1 MNANCAVAA
10 LRYVPTCRWL
20 AGWILCGVLV
30 AGGAW
35 PAECAPQERA
45 AGSPSPPAESPGAE
59 RLSQRLSPL
68 ISRRNTGTQEQEH
81 TAPGRPQQAPTSLA
95 ALIAEAVQNNPAIL
109 AAEDAVHAAAQ
120 MPAQARALPDPHF
133 IAQQF
138 AVGSPRPFAGY
149 TNSDFAYFG
158 LGASQEFPYPGK
170 RGLRSAVAE
179 READVRRQSAEI
191 VRREEIEK
199 LKEAYYRL
207 AYLQQVL
214 AIHHQHDA
222 LVQQIAAAAEI
233 RYRAGQGNQQDILRA
248 QLEHTRVLRDLSMTD
263 QEGGEAQA
271 ELKRILNRP
280 QGSPDV
286 VTEPLALTELTL
298 PQETLVARAREENP
312 DVRERAELVRKSQAE
327 VDLARREFRPDFG
340 LSYMWQRT
348 DPEYYRAYY
357 MLTFDVNFPRRKPRQ
372 AALAAAEINTER
384 ARREQAAQAQAA
396 QAEAIKQIVDVRGS
410 DEQAHI
416 YREGL
421 IPQARAAFE
430 AGMAAYESGREDFQ
444 TLLSSA
450 MDVLNLDLEYQQT
463 LLAHQLG
470 IARIERL
477 TGTVEP

>member
-1 MNANCAVAA
+1 MNANCVAAA
-10 LRYVPTCRWL
+10 LRDVSLRRWL
-20 AGWILCGVLV
+20 AGLILCGVLA

-35 PAECAPQERA
+35 PDAAAAQKTAEGP
-45 AGSPSPPAESPGAE
+45 PSPPVGQAGQPEAHPAAACPPQ
-59 RLSQRLSPL
+59 LP
-68 ISRRNTGTQEQEH
+68 NEH
-81 TAPGRPQQAPTSLA
+81 SLKACATEPAPTPLA
-95 ALIAEAVQNNPAIL
+95 ALIEEAVQNDPAIL

-120 MPAQARALPDPHF
+120 LPAQAGALPDPHF
-133 IAQQF
+133 TVQQF

-179 READVRRQSAEI
+179 RETEVQRQSAQI

-207 AYLQQVL
+207 AYLQQLL

-248 QLEHTRVLRDLSMTD
+248 QLEHTRVLRDLSLVD
-263 QEGGEAQA
+263 QEAGEAQA
-271 ELKRILNRP
+271 ELKRILHRP
-280 QGSPDV
+280 QDSPDV
-286 VTEPLALTELTL
+286 VTGPLALTGLSVPL
-298 PQETLVARAREENP
+298 ETLLARAREENP
-312 DVRERAELVRKSQAE
+312 EVRERAELVHKGQAE
-327 VDLARREFRPDFG
+327 VELARREFRPDFG

-348 DPEYYRAYY
+348 DPTNFRAYY

-384 ARREQAAQAQAA
+384 ARREQEAQAQAA
-396 QAEAIKQIVDVRGS
+396 LAEVKKQIVDVQAS
-410 DEQAHI
+410 DEQARI

-421 IPQARAAFE
+421 IPQAQAAYQ

-444 TLLSSA
+444 ALLSSA

>member
-1 MNANCAVAA
+1 MNANSAVKAPQ
-10 LRYVPTCRWL
+10 YVACCRGL
-20 AGWILCGVLV
+20 AGLMLWGVLV
-30 AGGAW
+30 ACGAS
-35 PAECAPQERA
+35 PVDAARQERAEGPHAPQEQA
-45 AGSPSPPAESPGAE
+45 
-59 RLSQRLSPL
+59 
-68 ISRRNTGTQEQEH
+68 H
-81 TAPGRPQQAPTSLA
+81 TAAAHTQPAPTPLA
-95 ALIAEAVQNNPAIL
+95 ALVAEAEKNDPAIL
-109 AAEDAVHAAAQ
+109 AAEDAVHAATQ
-120 MPAQARALPDPHF
+120 MPAQAGALPDPHF
-133 IAQQF
+133 TVQQF

-149 TNSDFAYFG
+149 TNSDFAYLG

-170 RGLRSAVAE
+170 RRLRSAVAE

-214 AIHHQHDA
+214 AIHHHHDV

-248 QLEHTRVLRDLSMTD
+248 QLERSRVLRDLSMVD
-263 QEGGEAQA
+263 QQAGEAQA
-271 ELKRILNRP
+271 ELKRILRRA
-280 QGSPDV
+280 QESPDV
-286 VTEPLALTELTL
+286 VTEPLALTELIL
-298 PQETLVARAREENP
+298 PQEALLALARGENP
-312 DVRERAELVRKSQAE
+312 DVRERGEMVRKSQAE

-340 LSYMWQRT
+340 FSYMWQRT
-348 DPEYYRAYY
+348 DPEYFRAYY

-372 AALAAAEINTER
+372 AALAEAEINTER
-384 ARREQAAQAQAA
+384 ARKQQDAQTQAAL
-396 QAEAIKQIVDVRGS
+396 AEVKKQFVDVQAS
-410 DEQAHI
+410 DEQARI

-421 IPQARAAFE
+421 IPQARAAYE

-444 TLLSSA
+444 TLLSSI